1 MMSDR
6 ANIDHGQFRQNGNYQ
21 LFHAGLVDRWQV
33 LDEFGD
39 YPHMLE
45 RLPVRWPTVLQ

>member
-1 MMSDR
+1 MLEQL
-6 ANIDHGQFRQNGNYQ
+6 NLNPNQFRKRETYKI
-21 LFHAGLVDRWQV
+21 FHAGLLERWQV

-45 RLPVRWPTVLQ
+45 PLIVE